1 MSTLIDRYRAR
12 RTYVRRSRAIE
23 RALRTAPLQ
32 TLREELLAIANRY
45 E

>member
-12 RTYVRRSRAIE
+12 RTFTRRSRAIE
-23 RALRTAPLQ
+23 RALHASPSHQ
-32 TLREELLAIANRY
+32 LREELLAIANRY